1 MRTSICNTLFALAFM
16 FPACQALA
24 ALSVDRSRLIFNEG
38 DKSVSM
44 EISNNN
50 NESPYLAQV
59 WLEDEL
65 ENKIKGT
72 FTILPPL
79 QRIEPDGKTSIRLQ
93 PLPDLS
99 TLPQDRESLYYLNIR
114 EIPTKN
120 NKENVLTLALQL
132 RLKVFYRPAAL
143 KIAHPEG
150 HYPGIETVTLKKKDG
165 GYTLVNPTSYYL
177 TFTAI
182 RDSQK
187 GAALPGFD
195 PVMVSPKST
204 AELALKGQLPGASP
218 VLMLVDDYG
227 GPMRVTFNCTQAHC
241 SVSNVI
247 SDLSPQ

>member
-1 MRTSICNTLFALAFM
+1 MRTFACNTLIALAFI
-16 FPACQALA
+16 FPTCQALA

-38 DKSVSM
+38 EKSVS
-44 EISNNN
+44 IGITNNN
-50 NESPYLAQV
+50 KDLPYLAQA
-59 WLEDEL
+59 WLEDQH
-65 ENKIKGT
+65 ENKIKGK

-79 QRIEPDGKTSIRLQ
+79 QRIEPDGKTSIRIQ

-99 TLPQDRESLYYLNIR
+99 TLPQDRESLYYLNLR
-114 EIPTKN
+114 EIPTKD

-132 RLKVFYRPAAL
+132 RLKMFYRPAAL

-150 HYPGIETVTLKKKDG
+150 HYPGIENVKLTKKNG
-165 GYTLVNPTSYYL
+165 GYTLVNPTPYYL

-195 PVMVSPKST
+195 PVMVSPKSA
-204 AELALKGQLPGASP
+204 AELALKGGLPGTSP
-218 VLMLVDDYG
+218 VLMLIDDYG
-227 GPMRVTFNCTQAHC
+227 GPLRLTFNCTQAHC
-241 SVSNVI
+241 SVNNVI